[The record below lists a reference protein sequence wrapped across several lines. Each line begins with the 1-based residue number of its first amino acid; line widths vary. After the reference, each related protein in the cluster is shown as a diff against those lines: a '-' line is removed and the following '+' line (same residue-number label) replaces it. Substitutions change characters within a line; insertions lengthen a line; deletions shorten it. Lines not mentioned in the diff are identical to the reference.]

1 VVAGRR
7 RGCVRLAAV
16 ITCRVYRDGALEDE
30 APFASET
37 VAEARDAKE
46 RVWVDVVD
54 PSDDELH
61 ALEDTFALHEL
72 AVEDSRKWGQ
82 RAKVDFYPEHL
93 FLVAHGISLDEKNE
107 IVDREMHLF
116 AGAGFFV
123 ITIRREPR
131 FAFGDVGARLRGNAH
146 LGDEGIGL
154 LLYLL
159 LDEIVDGYLDVI
171 DRFEDLTD
179 DIEDALSHEEEP
191 VDEEVA
197 SRDLARRMFTVRQ
210 QVVRFRRLASP
221 MRETVDLILETPQIA
236 TPPLVPYYRDV
247 LDHVIRAL
255 ELLDNVRDVLTS
267 VRELQIAEQANRMNV
282 VVKKLSSWAAI
293 ILIPTLIAGI
303 YGMNFRHMPEL
314 DWRFGYPFALAVMA
328 VTSFILY
335 RSFRKRGWL

>member
-1 VVAGRR
+1 
-7 RGCVRLAAV
+7 V
-16 ITCRVYRDGALEDE
+16 ITCRVYRDGTLEDE
-30 APFASET
+30 APFDPRI
-37 VAEARDAKE
+37 VADARDAKD
-46 RVWVDVVD
+46 RVWVDVLD
-54 PSDDELH
+54 PTDEELH
-61 ALEDTFALHEL
+61 ALEDAFSLHEL

-93 FLVAHGISLDEKNE
+93 FLVAHGLHLDASNE

-123 ITIRREPR
+123 ITIRRQPR
-131 FAFGDVGARLRGNAH
+131 FEFADVGARLAGNAH

-179 DIEDALSHEEEP
+179 DIEDALSQEDGAAGEEET
-191 VDEEVA
+191 
-197 SRDLARRMFTVRQ
+197 SRELGRRMFLVRQ

-221 MRETVDLILETPQIA
+221 MRETVDLLLETPQIA

-247 LDHVIRAL
+247 LDHVIRAM
-255 ELLDNVRDVLTS
+255 ELVDSVRDVLTS
-267 VRELQIAEQANRMNV
+267 ARELQIAEQANRMNI
-282 VVKKLSSWAAI
+282 VVKKLSAWAAI

-314 DWRFGYPFALAVMA
+314 DWRFGYPFALALMGL
-328 VTSFILY
+328 TSFLLY